1 MLTTT
6 PDNKVVFEGI
16 KMTRDQRDAIEAL
29 SGIHKGG
36 IGTVTGYRPSTG
48 YDERPVQDIQFISAF
63 SYQRLNERKKKAL
76 ESLVFDDIVDYV
88 TGDSVKGTKLEG
100 VALDTIKDTFENKRK
115 ALIESIDKTASGDRS
130 DAHRQAHDRNYRTF
144 GAVKVNL
151 VSEKNL
157 DGIKVPVVDADGNYE
172 AASILLPIIEI
183 RKTVREPGKRKF
195 VNSGV
200 PKLVENA
207 MTRAIGKRSISYK
220 QISLKDGAFETV
232 SVSNRTIVSEDVS
245 HLPGF
250 DELLLA

>member
-1 MLTTT
+1 MKTTT
-6 PDNKVVFEGI
+6 PDNTVIFEGI
-16 KMTRDQRDAIEAL
+16 KMTGDQRDAVEAL
-29 SGIHKGG
+29 RDIHKGG

-48 YDERPVQDIQFISAF
+48 YTERPVQDIQFITAF
-63 SYQRLNERKKKAL
+63 SYERLNERKKKAL
-76 ESLVFDDIVDYV
+76 QDLDIDDILDFV
-88 TGDSVKGTKLEG
+88 TGDAVKGTKLEG
-100 VALDTIKDTFENKRK
+100 VAIETIYDTFQDKRK

-151 VSEKNL
+151 VSQKND
-157 DGIKVPVVDADGNYE
+157 DGIKVPVVDEDGNYE

-207 MTRAIGKRSISYK
+207 MNRAANKRSISYK
-220 QISLKDGAFETV
+220 QLSLKDGNFETI
-232 SVSNRTIVSEDVS
+232 SVSKRTIVSEDVS
-245 HLPGF
+245 HLPGG
-250 DELLLA
+250 EEIITT